1 MSVANAAE
9 ADCVRRRLSGK
20 QDRNS
25 DSIQL
30 APPVTVLT
38 FSSGYGGLRYGPDL
52 DSQDRMIRFD
62 DDPATS
68 ASPMDPLP
76 TYQPVVEELTP
87 AQLEAINR
95 ALDEAMADARRLY
108 SGLAPP
114 SV

>member
-1 MSVANAAE
+1 
-9 ADCVRRRLSGK
+9 
-20 QDRNS
+20 
-25 DSIQL
+25 
-30 APPVTVLT
+30 
-38 FSSGYGGLRYGPDL
+38 
-52 DSQDRMIRFD
+52 MIRFD

-95 ALDEAMADARRLY
+95 ALDEAMADARRLH